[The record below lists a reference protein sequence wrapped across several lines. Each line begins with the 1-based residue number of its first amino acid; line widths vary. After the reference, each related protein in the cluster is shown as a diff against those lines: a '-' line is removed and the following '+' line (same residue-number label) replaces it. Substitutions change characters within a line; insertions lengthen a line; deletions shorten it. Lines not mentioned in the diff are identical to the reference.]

1 MIYVISDLH
10 GYSMDKFLMLLA
22 KANFSNND
30 LLYII
35 GNVIDRNGDGGVAM
49 LLWLLEQPNAQLILG
64 NHEEMLLA
72 CDFMFDEITEEL

>member
-22 KANFSNND
+22 KANFSN
-30 LLYII
+30 
-35 GNVIDRNGDGGVAM
+35 
-49 LLWLLEQPNAQLILG
+49 LG